1 MLLATQQAKFMF
13 RVNTSGPT
21 VGGEQLTVTRR
32 RIAGGLRWYIADFTE
47 AEVPTRGVVC
57 PGQSYREVCDLSLVD
72 FGAGSVDIWVFFPL
86 LLGPCARCCP
96 EGV

>member
-1 MLLATQQAKFMF
+1 MLLATQQAKFLF

-21 VGGEQLTVTRR
+21 DGGEQLTVTRR
-32 RIAGGLRWYIADFTE
+32 RIAGGQRWYIADLTV

-72 FGAGSVDIWVFFPL
+72 FGAGSVDIWVFCPL
-86 LLGPCARCCP
+86 LLGPCAHCCP